1 MYTSGRLLLEEHW
14 ISRKWCQYL
23 FALIFL
29 TLVIK
34 RNLYFSLFPDCLR
47 LISLNLFRKFYQ
59 SFSGTWVLSA
69 SWTLTNIKK
78 QLFQENFI
86 SSLFSSCLML
96 KVFKL
101 QIISDRNVNKIS
113 HKYYLKLSQDNPS
126 RKSSLKVESITFVL
140 VCFVCLKE
148 RTCETRRNV
157 FYFTS
162 KALFVLEIIKF

>member
-1 MYTSGRLLLEEHW
+1 M
-14 ISRKWCQYL
+14 
-23 FALIFL
+23 FL

-34 RNLYFSLFPDCLR
+34 RSLYFSLFPDCLW
-47 LISLNLFRKFYQ
+47 LISLNFYRKFYQ
-59 SFSGTWVLSA
+59 NFSGTSVFST

-78 QLFQENFI
+78 QLFQASFI
-86 SSLFSSCLML
+86 SALFNSCLML

-101 QIISDRNVNKIS
+101 QIISDRNVNKRTS
-113 HKYYLKLSQDNPS
+113 HKNYLKLPQDNPS
-126 RKSSLKVESITFVL
+126 QKSNLKVVSATFVL

-148 RTCETRRNV
+148 RTCETRKNV